1 MPKMKRIKKSEEAN
15 WIERVEWF
23 IEYGQT
29 KMYIMKVGK
38 ATSEKKKLKNYENTG
53 NIYMVA
59 GWNRSLSS
67 KPTTFQNENAHIE
80 STTAD
85 RESRERIKEATR
97 FISFNAEILLHRTNV
112 EHANH

>member
-38 ATSEKKKLKNYENTG
+38 ATSEKKKTKKLWK
-53 NIYMVA
+53 
-59 GWNRSLSS
+59 
-67 KPTTFQNENAHIE
+67 H
-80 STTAD
+80 
-85 RESRERIKEATR
+85 
-97 FISFNAEILLHRTNV
+97 
-112 EHANH
+112 